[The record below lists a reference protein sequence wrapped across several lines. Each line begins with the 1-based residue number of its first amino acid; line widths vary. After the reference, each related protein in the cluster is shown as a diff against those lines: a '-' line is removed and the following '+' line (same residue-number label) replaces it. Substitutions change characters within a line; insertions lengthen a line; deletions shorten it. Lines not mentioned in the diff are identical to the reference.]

1 MIPQVYRDVDILKSL
16 GRIVDQH
23 TKEFKEDFEL
33 DKKIILKM
41 AQSPDENDHHLIWMC
56 RPLGTH
62 CFAELGLI
70 LRRLHFKRDRQAN
83 VGDFEQHIESLQK
96 SSVRNK
102 LQRAKSEVKPSEPKP
117 PKKRAV
123 IMKEDMRSIQLHF
136 FVTPQENTVIR
147 QRMAET
153 GIINQ
158 SAYLRKMALDGY
170 IIHLDMTEIREL
182 TRLLSI
188 CSNNLNQY
196 VKRANETGRIYAAD
210 IEDLSER
217 LDIIRDQVGL
227 VLRKFAN
234 VT

>member
-1 MIPQVYRDVDILKSL
+1 
-16 GRIVDQH
+16 
-23 TKEFKEDFEL
+23 
-33 DKKIILKM
+33 
-41 AQSPDENDHHLIWMC
+41 
-56 RPLGTH
+56 
-62 CFAELGLI
+62 
-70 LRRLHFKRDRQAN
+70 
-83 VGDFEQHIESLQK
+83 
-96 SSVRNK
+96 
-102 LQRAKSEVKPSEPKP
+102 
-117 PKKRAV
+117 
-123 IMKEDMRSIQLHF
+123 MKEDMRSIQLHF
-136 FVTPQENTVIR
+136 FVTPQENMVIR

-170 IIHLDMTEIREL
+170 IIQLDMTEIHEL

-217 LDIIRDQVGL
+217 LDVIRDQVGL
-227 VLRKFAN
+227 ILRKFAN

>member
-1 MIPQVYRDVDILKSL
+1 
-16 GRIVDQH
+16 
-23 TKEFKEDFEL
+23 
-33 DKKIILKM
+33 
-41 AQSPDENDHHLIWMC
+41 
-56 RPLGTH
+56 
-62 CFAELGLI
+62 
-70 LRRLHFKRDRQAN
+70 
-83 VGDFEQHIESLQK
+83 
-96 SSVRNK
+96 
-102 LQRAKSEVKPSEPKP
+102 
-117 PKKRAV
+117 
-123 IMKEDMRSIQLHF
+123 MKEDMRSIQLHF

-170 IIHLDMTEIREL
+170 IIQLDMTEIREL

-196 VKRANETGRIYAAD
+196 VKRANETARIYAAD

-217 LDIIRDQVGL
+217 LDVIRNQVGL
-227 VLRKFAN
+227 ILRKFAN